1 MHNLHNLHNFCVGI
15 AFGSFFTLLIAFRI
29 QFAIQAQEK
38 VVSKVKTQMLTKLK
52 KVSIATCSIAMVVSF
67 LTR

>member
-1 MHNLHNLHNFCVGI
+1 MHNFFVGI
-15 AFGSFFTLLIAFRI
+15 AFSSFFTLLIAFRI
-29 QFAIQAQEK
+29 QFAIQAQKE

>member
-1 MHNLHNLHNFCVGI
+1 MHNMHNLFVGI

-29 QFAIQAQEK
+29 QFAIQAQAVIIPK
-38 VVSKVKTQMLTKLK
+38 STAKKLSKLK
-52 KVSIATCSIAMVVSF
+52 RVGITVCSIAMVVSF